1 MPDHLE
7 PTSSHNRS
15 YIYILLTN
23 TGTAFTR
30 LIKCFTGAPYNHAS
44 IALDPELNDLYS
56 FGRKEARNPFHA
68 GFVKEDVYYGTYR
81 YFPNTTCALMRLE
94 VTPRQK
100 EAIAAAIRY
109 YERNKE
115 RYSYNLLGLLGVL
128 IGRDLHI
135 ENACFC
141 SQFVAETMRKSG
153 VGLWNDRSSALVTP
167 NDFLLHSRLEMLYE
181 GKLFDYPELDAFKLY
196 QAQAYRYQTRTA
208 ALKVN

>member
-1 MPDHLE
+1 MPIATEMTGSQNLA
-7 PTSSHNRS
+7 

-44 IALDPELNDLYS
+44 ISLDPELNELYS
-56 FGRKEARNPFHA
+56 FGRKEARNPLNA

-81 YFPNTTCALMRLE
+81 YFPNTTCQLLRLE

-100 EAIAAAIRY
+100 EAVAAAIDY
-109 YERNKE
+109 FKRNKE

-128 IGRDLHI
+128 AGKDLEI
-135 ENACFC
+135 QNACFC
-141 SQFVAETMRKSG
+141 SQFVAEAMNKGG
-153 VGLWNDRSSALVTP
+153 VGLWNDRPAALVTP
-167 NDFLLHSRLEMLYE
+167 QHFRENAKLETVFE
-181 GKLFDYPELDAFKLY
+181 GRLFDYSALDESKLRL
-196 QAQAYRYQTRTA
+196 AQANTYQTRTA